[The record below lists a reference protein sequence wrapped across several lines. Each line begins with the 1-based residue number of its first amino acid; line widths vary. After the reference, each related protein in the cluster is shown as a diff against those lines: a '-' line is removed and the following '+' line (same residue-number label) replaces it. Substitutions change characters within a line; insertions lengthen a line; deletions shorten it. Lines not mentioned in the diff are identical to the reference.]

1 MSELS
6 RTAWPEVPSG
16 ALVLVPVGSTEQHG
30 PQLPFDTD
38 TVVASAVAERVAA
51 ALDDRPVVLAPAL
64 AFGAS
69 GEHQGFAGTVS
80 IGAEALCFVLIE
92 LARSIRSWAPR
103 LVFVNGHGGN
113 VPALSAAVA
122 QLVDEGHDV
131 SWVPCGTPLGDAHA
145 GRSETSLLLQLHPE
159 RVGPERPSGASEPLG
174 ALMPRLIAGGV
185 RSVSPNGVLGDA
197 RGASAQEGA
206 RLLDEMVASAVRRIR
221 AARTDDRG
229 CLRDP
234 VASVAR

>member
-1 MSELS
+1 MTHLS

-38 TVVASAVAERVAA
+38 TVIAVAVAERIAT
-51 ALDDRPVVLAPAL
+51 ALADRPVVVAPAL

-69 GEHQGFAGTVS
+69 GEHQDFAGTVS
-80 IGAEALCFVLIE
+80 IGAEALRFVLIE
-92 LARSIRSWAPR
+92 LARSVRTWAPR

-113 VPALSAAVA
+113 VPAMSDAVA
-122 QLVDEGHDV
+122 QLVEEGHDAA
-131 SWVPCGTPLGDAHA
+131 WVPCGTTAGDAHA
-145 GRSETSLLLQLHPE
+145 GRSETSLLLRLHPE
-159 RVGPERPSGASEPLG
+159 RVGSERPSGAGEPIG
-174 ALMPRLIAGGV
+174 ALMPLLIADGV

-197 RGASAQEGA
+197 RGASAEEGA
-206 RLLDEMVASAVRRIR
+206 RLLDDMVASAVRRIL
-221 AARTDDRG
+221 AASTDDRG

-234 VASVAR
+234 VASRA

>member
-1 MSELS
+1 VTHLG

-38 TVVASAVAERVAA
+38 TLIAVAVAERA
-51 ALDDRPVVLAPAL
+51 ALALADRPVVVAPAL

-69 GEHQGFAGTVS
+69 GEHQDFPGTVS
-80 IGAEALCFVLIE
+80 IGADALRFVLIE
-92 LARSIRSWAPR
+92 LARSVRTWAPR

-113 VPALSAAVA
+113 VPAMSEAVA
-122 QLVDEGHDV
+122 QLVDEGHDAA
-131 SWVPCGTPLGDAHA
+131 WVPCGTPTGDAHA
-145 GRSETSLLLQLHPE
+145 GRSETSLLLRLHPE
-159 RVGPERPSGASEPLG
+159 RVGSERPSGADEPIG
-174 ALMPRLIAGGV
+174 ALMPRLIAEGV

-197 RGASAQEGA
+197 RGASAEEGA
-206 RLLDEMVASAVRRIR
+206 RLLDGMVASAVRRIV
-221 AARTDDRG
+221 AASTDDRG

-234 VASVAR
+234 VASRA